1 MSDREK
7 RHIEEVI
14 NQACG
19 GTPLQPY
26 REFVAGYLGQII
38 CAQICAQIENWIE
51 IRVALAR
58 EEGDLTRI
66 L

>member
-1 MSDREK
+1 MIKMSDREK

-14 NQACG
+14 NQACVE
-19 GTPLQPY
+19 TPLQPY
-26 REFVAGYLGQII
+26 REFAADYLGKII
-38 CAQICAQIENWIE
+38 CIQIENWIE

>member
-1 MSDREK
+1 MIKMSDREK

-14 NQACG
+14 NQA
-19 GTPLQPY
+19 
-26 REFVAGYLGQII
+26 
-38 CAQICAQIENWIE
+38 CAQIENWIE